1 MNEWGEGSGLAV
13 GDTVV
18 VISNRSIAGGEWLA
32 KLDGATPTIL
42 RVGNRNFNRINGR
55 ERGGDKWHG
64 WQLERATPERIA
76 TITVTL
82 RRARLIRKLKDA
94 RWQDLSTTTLN
105 EIAGRL
111 P

>member
-1 MNEWGEGSGLAV
+1 MNEWGDGSGLTV

-18 VISNRSIAGGEWLA
+18 VIGGGAGGSEWLA

-42 RVGNRNFNRINGR
+42 RVGSRNFNRINGR

-76 TITVTL
+76 IITVKL

-94 RWQDLSTTTLN
+94 NWQDLTTSTLD